1 MPRWTQDFNS
11 TFFLAVGSLTSASFA
26 LVVRYLIKS
35 KCKRFEC
42 CGLVVDRDV
51 DAELRSE
58 EMELAFKNRQ
68 DASVGKQDV
77 ILGGSVSNKPQR
89 DINVNDNNV

>member
-1 MPRWTQDFNS
+1 MPSWTQEFNS

-26 LVVRYLIKS
+26 LVLRYLIKS

-58 EMELAFKNRQ
+58 EMELATKNRQ
-68 DASVGKQDV
+68 DVVVG
-77 ILGGSVSNKPQR
+77 GGSVSNKHQR

>member
-1 MPRWTQDFNS
+1 MPSWTQDFNS

-26 LVVRYLIKS
+26 LVLRYLIKS

-58 EMELAFKNRQ
+58 AMELASKN
-68 DASVGKQDV
+68 KQDGV
-77 ILGGSVSNKPQR
+77 IGEKSVSNKPPD